1 MSLHRSQH
9 EEFEN
14 QPDELRCEEMA
25 SRPRKKSRKKTIF
38 FWLLLILVIALGVGG
53 HVLHEHY
60 LNARKAADSVYAPNS
75 VKKQRDVDQL
85 LKEGKPI
92 SILLMGTDTGALG
105 RSFKGRTDTMMVC
118 VLNPKDKTMTL
129 VSLPRDALVAI
140 NGYEQYYPSKLN
152 SAYAYGGSATAV
164 KTVQKYLNVPIDFYA
179 TINMGGLEGLINA
192 VGGVDIKPLLSFS
205 FAGYNF
211 VKGKKTHMNGTEALQ
226 YCRMRDQDPLG
237 DYGRQ
242 NRQRQVIMA
251 LAFKG
256 VQLNSLLNDDFLNSL
271 SKQLRTDLSFNN
283 MVSLNMKYRV
293 ATHHMKSTHLQG
305 TTQLIG
311 EADFEVAS
319 RKNKQE
325 ITDVLR
331 KALDLPHAETGDTLK
346 GTDLESPNQLEGNGT
361 GNSNYSNPSTGQTYQ
376 TPQYQGQY

>member
-1 MSLHRSQH
+1 M
-9 EEFEN
+9 
-14 QPDELRCEEMA
+14 
-25 SRPRKKSRKKTIF
+25 
-38 FWLLLILVIALGVGG
+38 
-53 HVLHEHY
+53 
-60 LNARKAADSVYAPNS
+60 
-75 VKKQRDVDQL
+75 
-85 LKEGKPI
+85 
-92 SILLMGTDTGALG
+92 
-105 RSFKGRTDTMMVC
+105 
-118 VLNPKDKTMTL
+118 
-129 VSLPRDALVAI
+129 
-140 NGYEQYYPSKLN
+140 
-152 SAYAYGGSATAV
+152 
-164 KTVQKYLNVPIDFYA
+164 
-179 TINMGGLEGLINA
+179 
-192 VGGVDIKPLLSFS
+192 
-205 FAGYNF
+205 
-211 VKGKKTHMNGTEALQ
+211 KGKKTHMDGTEALQ

-256 VQLNSLLNDDFLNSL
+256 VQLTSLLNDDFLNSL

-305 TTQLIG
+305 TTQVIG

-346 GTDLESPNQLEGNGT
+346 GTDLESPNQFEGNET
-361 GNSNYSNPSTGQTYQ
+361 GNSNYSNSSTGQTYQ
-376 TPQYQGQY
+376 TYQYQGQY